1 MPSAPSKARWAV
13 MSTVRKDD
21 NWVVASRE
29 VVNLCM
35 GDARLD
41 LRAAT
46 LTSHE
51 TTIVIQGIMCS
62 AKVIVPDTWRV
73 ECDGTAIMGEFRQ
86 KNAGAAPTADPSAP
100 LVRVVGG
107 VLMGECIVY
116 RTGAAVGEGSL
127 AVDGIKGWKA
137 RRRSGRLS

>member
-1 MPSAPSKARWAV
+1 MPPAPPKARWAV

-62 AKVIVPDTWRV
+62 AKVIVPDTLRV

-86 KNAGAAPTADPSAP
+86 KNAGAAPTADP
-100 LVRVVGG
+100 L
-107 VLMGECIVY
+107 
-116 RTGAAVGEGSL
+116 SL
-127 AVDGIKGWKA
+127 IHI
-137 RRRSGRLS
+137 